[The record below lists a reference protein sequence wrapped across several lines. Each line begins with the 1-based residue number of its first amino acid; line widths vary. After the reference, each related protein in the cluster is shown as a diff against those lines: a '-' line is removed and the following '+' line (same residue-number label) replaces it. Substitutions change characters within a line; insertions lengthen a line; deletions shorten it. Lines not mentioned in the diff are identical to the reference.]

1 MPESTDIWTA
11 ADVDRLLQEA
21 RAEALAALKAS
32 LKAAL
37 VPALL
42 EQALRVLSGA
52 EQPGAERRGA
62 EQPGAERRGAEQ
74 PGAERPGAAR
84 PTRMPLAARLPM
96 PPAPSPVPSPDPS
109 PAFGYYVYGVTANV
123 PRPRLPRY
131 GMDPRYPLEVLP
143 HRALQAL
150 VSRVPMD
157 RFGEAA
163 LQQRLADPAWL
174 NQTLQMHHRILQALQ
189 TQGVVLPMRF
199 CTLCHDEQGVRRF
212 LDAHYDDFVQTLGML
227 EDRQEWRVTV
237 TCDERRLH
245 RALIAMSDR
254 AQALRARLKDQTAP
268 TARFLRKKLNEV
280 LADEAASFRQSC
292 AEQSHR
298 LLAEVA
304 EDAAFESGVLP
315 GEVVWQGRYR
325 VRKNRWEVFRNRL
338 ELMQATYGD
347 LGFTFELTGP
357 WSLRYDPVRHDTLR
371 EDDGGFVV
379 PAAASAEPIWWRTP

>member
-52 EQPGAERRGA
+52 ERPGAERS
-62 EQPGAERRGAEQ
+62 
-74 PGAERPGAAR
+74 GAERPGAAR
-84 PTRMPLAARLPM
+84 PTRMPLAARLPAL
-96 PPAPSPVPSPDPS
+96 PAPSPAPSPDPL

-150 VSRVPMD
+150 VSKVPMD

-163 LQQRLADPAWL
+163 LQQRLDDPAWL
-174 NQTLQMHHRILQALQ
+174 SQTLQRHHRILQALQ

-212 LDAHYDDFVQTLGML
+212 LDAHYDDFVHTLGML

-245 RALIAMSDR
+245 HALIAMSDR
-254 AQALRARLKDQTAP
+254 AQALRARLKDQAAP

-280 LADEAASFRQSC
+280 LADEAASFRRSC
-292 AEQSHR
+292 AEQSHH

-304 EDAAFESGVLP
+304 EDATFEPGVVP
-315 GEVVWQGRYR
+315 GDAGWQGLYR
-325 VRKNRWEVFRNRL
+325 VRKNRWEAFRNRL

-357 WSLRYDPVRHDTLR
+357 WPLRHDPLG
-371 EDDGGFVV
+371 EDADGFVV
-379 PAAASAEPIWWRTP
+379 PAATSAEPIWWRTP